1 MTTRILESIKSI
13 VSLNAKEET
22 AFCSILKLKNFKKK
36 DFLLQQGQICQEIS
50 FINSGSLRLFYD
62 VEGVENTVQFFF
74 ASRWYT
80 DYDNFLTGNPTIENL
95 QALESCEIIQF
106 KKSDLY
112 DLYLNYP
119 VFERVGRILAEN
131 AFLSLSQLNKMLTN
145 EEPQQRYLSLLS
157 QRPEVVK
164 NIPQHYI
171 ASYLGIKPESLSRIR
186 KRIQTQ
192 K

>member
-1 MTTRILESIKSI
+1 MTNQILQSIKSI
-13 VSLNAKEET
+13 VSLNKNEEEAFTKILEVKE
-22 AFCSILKLKNFKKK
+22 FKKK
-36 DFLLQQGQICQEIS
+36 AFLLQQGQVYNKIS
-50 FINSGSLRLFYD
+50 FINSGCMRLFYE

-74 ASRWYT
+74 AGRWHT
-80 DYDNFLTGNPTIENL
+80 DYDSFLTGQPTIENL
-95 QALESCEIIQF
+95 QALENCEIVQF

-112 DLYLNYP
+112 DLYNTHP

-131 AFLSLSQLNKMLTN
+131 AFLSLSKLNKMLTN
-145 EEPQQRYLSLLS
+145 EEPQQRYLNLMN

-186 KRIQTQ
+186 KRIQNQ
-192 K
+192 

>member
-1 MTTRILESIKSI
+1 MITQILQSIKSF
-13 VSLNAKEET
+13 VSLNASEEE
-22 AFCSILKLKNFKKK
+22 AFSEILEIKQFKKK
-36 DFLLQQGQICQEIS
+36 EFLLQQGQICNKIS
-50 FINSGSLRLFYD
+50 FINSGCMRLFYEI
-62 VEGVENTVQFFF
+62 EGVENTVQFFF
-74 ASRWYT
+74 ADKWYT
-80 DYDNFLTGNPTIENL
+80 DYESFLTGKPTIENL
-95 QALESCEIIQF
+95 QALENCEVIQF

-112 DLYLNYP
+112 QLYKTHP

-145 EEPQQRYLSLLS
+145 EEPQQRYLNLLS